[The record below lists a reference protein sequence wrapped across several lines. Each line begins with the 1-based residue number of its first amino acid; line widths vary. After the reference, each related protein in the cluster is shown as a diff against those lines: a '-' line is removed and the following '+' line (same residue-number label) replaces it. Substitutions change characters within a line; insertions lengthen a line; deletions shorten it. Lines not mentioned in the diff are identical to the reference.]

1 MITLLGRRLLDTPP
15 EERFDRITRLVAAHF
30 GVPSVAINFVDATR
44 QWTKSG
50 LGETNSNVARD
61 ISFCA
66 HAILEQEALVV
77 YDTIDDARFRDNPLV
92 SHEPHLRFYAGVPL
106 RSPEGY
112 ALGTLCIA
120 DTQPRWL
127 SAEQLTQ
134 LRDFAALAE
143 HELNAV
149 QLDELLLRQQLSE
162 ARFRSAAEGNL
173 DAFFLLETVRDMRGN
188 IANFRFVYANQRTE
202 GLLRIPRTA
211 IIGRTLYEIFHSHD
225 TADFLDKYVRVLET
239 GEPLEEEFP
248 VDIPAISATWLRQ
261 QVVPAGDGLAITA
274 RDISARKQSEAD
286 LREANARLTEVVR
299 ELEQRAFTIALLH
312 QLSDL
317 LHACESL
324 DDAVAVI
331 AMAAQAL
338 FPQASGILYAP
349 AGKTLAAPRITARW
363 GANPPDPFHP
373 CVCRAVCDQ
382 SVLSASTADCPHCSQ
397 QISPPADTL
406 CIPLRWQSE
415 VMGLLQ
421 LVCGDGASLCD
432 PSQRMLATML
442 ADQVALALSNLSLR
456 DVLRQ
461 QALRDPLTGLYNRR
475 HLDAALA
482 RELERTAEHQT
493 PLSLI
498 IADIDH
504 FKRINDTWGHAAGD
518 AVLQMVAQALS
529 HQVRSTD
536 VVCRMGGEEFVL
548 VLPDTPLE
556 VASRRA
562 ERVRALLEST
572 CALQDPPVGRVTVSL
587 GVAAAPAHGQ
597 TSGAL
602 LAAADA
608 ALYRAKAAGRNRV
621 ERAEDVSPGTAGP

>member
-1 MITLLGRRLLDTPP
+1 
-15 EERFDRITRLVAAHF
+15 
-30 GVPSVAINFVDATR
+30 
-44 QWTKSG
+44 
-50 LGETNSNVARD
+50 
-61 ISFCA
+61 
-66 HAILEQEALVV
+66 
-77 YDTIDDARFRDNPLV
+77 
-92 SHEPHLRFYAGVPL
+92 
-106 RSPEGY
+106 
-112 ALGTLCIA
+112 
-120 DTQPRWL
+120 
-127 SAEQLTQ
+127 
-134 LRDFAALAE
+134 
-143 HELNAV
+143 
-149 QLDELLLRQQLSE
+149 
-162 ARFRSAAEGNL
+162 
-173 DAFFLLETVRDMRGN
+173 
-188 IANFRFVYANQRTE
+188 
-202 GLLRIPRTA
+202 
-211 IIGRTLYEIFHSHD
+211 
-225 TADFLDKYVRVLET
+225 
-239 GEPLEEEFP
+239 
-248 VDIPAISATWLRQ
+248 
-261 QVVPAGDGLAITA
+261 
-274 RDISARKQSEAD
+274 
-286 LREANARLTEVVR
+286 
-299 ELEQRAFTIALLH
+299 
-312 QLSDL
+312 
-317 LHACESL
+317 
-324 DDAVAVI
+324 
-331 AMAAQAL
+331 
-338 FPQASGILYAP
+338 
-349 AGKTLAAPRITARW
+349 
-363 GANPPDPFHP
+363 
-373 CVCRAVCDQ
+373 
-382 SVLSASTADCPHCSQ
+382 
-397 QISPPADTL
+397 
-406 CIPLRWQSE
+406 
-415 VMGLLQ
+415 
-421 LVCGDGASLCD
+421 
-432 PSQRMLATML
+432 MLATML